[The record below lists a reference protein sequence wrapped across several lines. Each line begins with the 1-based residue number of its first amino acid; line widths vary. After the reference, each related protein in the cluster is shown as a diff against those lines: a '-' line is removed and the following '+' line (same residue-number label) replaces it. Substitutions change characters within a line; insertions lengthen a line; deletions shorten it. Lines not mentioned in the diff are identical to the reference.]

1 MPKSNDKEI
10 NMYDALLVLHLIG
23 VSIGAGTG
31 IYLAA
36 VSRYSARNMEQ
47 AEARTLM
54 PGIIGTIS
62 KVGHIGLGLLLVS
75 GILMVAMLN
84 IAGLKE
90 MFWLKMALV
99 AVLFVYVGLM
109 SSWGHRLKN
118 GDTAIALRMKKVS
131 AIGPPLGILIIV
143 CAVLA
148 FHAG

>member
-1 MPKSNDKEI
+1 
-10 NMYDALLVLHLIG
+10 MYDALLVLHLIG
-23 VSIGAGTG
+23 VSIGTGTG
-31 IYLAA
+31 VYLAA
-36 VSRYSARNMEQ
+36 VSRYSASNMEQ

-54 PGIIGTIS
+54 PGIMGAIS
-62 KVGHIGLGLLLVS
+62 KVGNIGFGLLLIS

-99 AVLFVYVGLM
+99 AVLIVYVGLM
-109 SSWGHRLKN
+109 SSWGRRLKK
-118 GDTAIALRMKKVS
+118 GDAAIALRMKKMSVL
-131 AIGPPLGILIIV
+131 GPPLGILIIV